1 MVRLFFI
8 AAVLTVSLLES
19 PFAAAQGFRV
29 NDTVI
34 GRTGVHYL
42 DPEFIDVMGQH
53 KVLFT
58 DSAYSTGSLWV
69 ADLDPVSGDFVTG
82 HGLELVVDT
91 GIAPLYETLVNGPE
105 WGADQDGLAVF
116 YTKYDANRRRQIFR
130 ADLTSAP
137 RITQLSNDTLDNI
150 HWAATVNPRD
160 LSTAFFLVRN
170 YSTYGPVLYST
181 DENDIRYDRPL
192 LGYVWPENNGPRW
205 IPGTREFVYSKQI
218 AKGKVELVRVD
229 ANTGRETV
237 VTNDS
242 IMKFD
247 TWGFPA
253 PEFNREICY
262 SALTSDSTLGVYR
275 YLQPGDRYA
284 TLFLTIRLPDG
295 EPQRYMSSI
304 EILQTNLD
312 RFDKTW
318 FAIRGSAYSNAL
330 SPRGGSM
337 WIASLDRD
345 STEHVLRRVD
355 DGGITG
361 DSISWRVEPEF
372 LVGRD
377 EVFLYYNRYYG
388 NGLITEF
395 RRCRTGIPVTP
406 TSVDAPTVR
415 ASTPHLYPNPAT
427 TNVTLRG
434 CAGVVSIHDMLGRRV
449 WHGEVAEGA
458 TIDVSRLPRGTYA
471 VHVGPSFVLLVKK

>member
-1 MVRLFFI
+1 MNRLLWI
-8 AAVLTVSLLES
+8 STVLAVSLMES
-19 PFAAAQGFRV
+19 PCALAQAFRI
-29 NDTVI
+29 DDRVI
-34 GRTGVHYL
+34 GRTDVHYL
-42 DPEFIDVMGQH
+42 DPEFIDVMGHH

-58 DSAYSTGSLWV
+58 REPYSTGPLWV
-69 ADLDPVSGDFVTG
+69 ADLDPVTGDFVSG

-91 GIAPLYETLVNGPE
+91 GIAALYETLVNGPE
-105 WGADQDGLAVF
+105 WCADRDGLAVF
-116 YTKYDANRRRQIFR
+116 YTKYDANKRRQVFR
-130 ADLTSAP
+130 ADMTTPP
-137 RITQLSNDTLDNI
+137 RITQLTNDTLDNI
-150 HWAATVNPRD
+150 HWAATMNPAD
-160 LSTAFFLVRN
+160 PSTAFFLVRN
-170 YSTYGPVLYST
+170 YSTYGPVLFST

-192 LGYVWPENNGPRW
+192 LGYVWLENNGPRW
-205 IPGTREFVYSKQI
+205 IPGTKEFVYSKQI

-229 ANTGRETV
+229 ANTGREIV

-275 YLQPGDRYA
+275 YLHPGDPFA
-284 TLFLTIRLPDG
+284 TLFMTIRLPDG
-295 EPQRYMSSI
+295 EPQKYMSSI
-304 EILQTNLD
+304 EILQTNLE
-312 RFDKTW
+312 RFDRTW

-345 STEHVLRRVD
+345 STERILRRVD

-361 DSISWRVEPEF
+361 DSISWRVEPEWF
-372 LVGRD
+372 VGRD

-406 TSVDAPTVR
+406 TSVEAPAAR
-415 ASTPHLYPNPAT
+415 ASSPYLYPNPAT
-427 TNVTLRG
+427 SSVTLRG
-434 CAGVVSIHDMLGRRV
+434 WSGAVSMHDMLGRRV
-449 WHGEVAEGA
+449 WQGEVADGA
-458 TIDVSRLPRGTYA
+458 RIDISSLPPGAYSVRIDRSHL
-471 VHVGPSFVLLVKK
+471 VLVKK